1 MASKLAVSAYSYS
14 QRGVSMPKAF
24 LYLIAAVINTA
35 IILPVTMVVL
45 GSAGSS
51 SAQTTGQRIPRPA
64 QVRVRAEP
72 CWQKVGIS
80 KDVIDQRQ
88 AVELDT
94 RSQVQAVCADSS
106 LSDPQKKQK
115 IRELRQ
121 ESKQKVAGLM
131 TEQQQ
136 QELQSCQKQ
145 RAANHPAPAGVQHAG
160 GGPCANLASPS
171 GNGAGAPQNP
181 GGENQPQQ

>member
-1 MASKLAVSAYSYS
+1 
-14 QRGVSMPKAF
+14 MPKGF
-24 LYLIAAVINTA
+24 LYLIAI
-35 IILPVTMVVL
+35 MVVL
-45 GSAGSS
+45 GSAGYG
-51 SAQTTGQRIPRPA
+51 SAQTNGQRVPRPG
-64 QVRVRAEP
+64 QVRVREEP

-136 QELQSCQKQ
+136 QELQSCQKE
-145 RAANHPAPAGVQHAG
+145 RAANHPAPAGIQHAG
-160 GGPCANLASPS
+160 GGPCGNLASPG
-171 GNGAGAPQNP
+171 GNNVGAARNP